1 MGIDFIDSEDVTQP
15 PELVRFKNVQVKNY
29 PDGRRVKIRLGVT
42 AFQQAPNIEIEVYN
56 PGGDRVAS
64 TSIVELGS
72 VNMEVTLHLR
82 GEIVPGR
89 YLCKLDLG
97 YRNLSVID
105 SREVA
110 FSIFEADN
118 QDQG

>member
-1 MGIDFIDSEDVTQP
+1 MGIQFIDSEEVPQP
-15 PELVRFKNVQVKNY
+15 PELVRFTHVQVKSY
-29 PDGRRVKIRLGVT
+29 PDGRRVKIKLGVT
-42 AFQQAPNIEIEVYN
+42 AFQQAPDIEIEAYS

-82 GEIVPGR
+82 GEIVPGS

-97 YRNLSVID
+97 YRNLKAID

-110 FSIFEADN
+110 FSIFEEDN
-118 QDQG
+118 QDEG

>member
-1 MGIDFIDSEDVTQP
+1 
-15 PELVRFKNVQVKNY
+15 
-29 PDGRRVKIRLGVT
+29 
-42 AFQQAPNIEIEVYN
+42 
-56 PGGDRVAS
+56 
-64 TSIVELGS
+64 
-72 VNMEVTLHLR
+72 MEVTLHLR